1 MQRVFS
7 IVLSF
12 IGFEANQPQTEETVQ
27 SMKTIMTLIP
37 LLGVAT
43 SVLIIYQY
51 PIDSRVHK
59 ELLESLEEG

>member
-1 MQRVFS
+1 
-7 IVLSF
+7 
-12 IGFEANQPQTEETVQ
+12 
-27 SMKTIMTLIP
+27 MKTIMTLIP